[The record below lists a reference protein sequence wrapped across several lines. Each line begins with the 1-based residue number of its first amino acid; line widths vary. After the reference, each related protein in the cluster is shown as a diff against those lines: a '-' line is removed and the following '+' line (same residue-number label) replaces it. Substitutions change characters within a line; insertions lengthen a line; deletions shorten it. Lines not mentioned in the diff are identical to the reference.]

1 MRVPLIAGNWKMNLG
16 RADAIDLASTIAA
29 GHRRSDVDVA
39 IFPPALWA
47 ADVADHVT
55 GSSVMVGA
63 QNCSAFPRGAH
74 TGELAADQVKEIGGW
89 VILGHSERRQNLGE
103 TDAIVRSKLD
113 ASLSAGLAP
122 ILCVGETPN
131 VRSRTNEYI
140 PYVIEQTREA
150 LSGRTA
156 QELQRIVIAYEPI
169 WAIGTGVAATPADA
183 QEMTAAIRGAVDE
196 IAPGAG
202 NHVRILYGGSVS
214 PSNAAELLGQP
225 DVDGAL
231 VGGAS
236 LKAADFLAIVDALPA
251 AV

>member
-29 GHRRSDVDVA
+29 GLRRSDVDVV
-39 IFPPALWA
+39 IFPTALWA

-63 QNCSAFPRGAH
+63 QNCSAYPRGAH

-103 TDAIVRSKLD
+103 TDAIVRAKLD
-113 ASLSAGLAP
+113 AALLARLAP

-131 VRSRTNEYI
+131 VRSRTNEYV
-140 PYVIEQTREA
+140 PYVIEQIREA

-156 QELQRIVIAYEPI
+156 EELQRIVIAYEPI
-169 WAIGTGVAATPADA
+169 WAIGTGRTASADDAQAVCATVRSVVAEVAGADA
-183 QEMTAAIRGAVDE
+183 AQS
-196 IAPGAG
+196 
-202 NHVRILYGGSVS
+202 VRIQYGGSVKAA
-214 PSNAAELLGQP
+214 NAVELMGQP
-225 DVDGAL
+225 DIDGAL

-236 LKAADFLAIVDALPA
+236 LVAEDFAGIVRFHQG
-251 AV
+251 